1 MSWSELSSVPNTDT
15 ELKQL
20 TAGERY
26 VLLVNSASHRVESA
40 SPIELQHTLCQYFIV
55 LEIQLVAAASS

>member
-1 MSWSELSSVPNTDT
+1 M

-26 VLLVNSASHRVESA
+26 ILVINSASHRVESA
-40 SPIELQHTLCQYFIV
+40 NPLEFQHTLCK
-55 LEIQLVAAASS
+55 LTAHLMPLNSNE